1 MTAWNYWEGFPTSF
15 LHSVWTIWRC
25 KMVWP
30 PQCIKFYTS
39 SPVAQRS
46 LQSCPFL
53 SSILGWLNTRA
64 ATGQSA
70 SWSWGGWDF
79 LHRAL
84 ISRVES
90 IFSHRR
96 SRKESMTAEKKREK
110 RSAKKSSKKKSACS
124 SCTRTCTCCTISC
137 SGAPNKNMDTK
148 KLCCCLRGDGRS
160 EEIDLG
166 AEGWASAALRVS
178 FSWLNW
184 KWCLFHFGCWIRGQ
198 TWHINKN
205 YRTRRL

>member
-1 MTAWNYWEGFPTSF
+1 MTAWNYWEGLPTSF

-96 SRKESMTAEKKREK
+96 KQKREHDRREKERKKKRKEKFKEEERLQLLYKDLHMLHHFLFWCTQQEHGYEEIMLLPARRWKKR
-110 RSAKKSSKKKSACS
+110 R
-124 SCTRTCTCCTISC
+124 
-137 SGAPNKNMDTK
+137 NW
-148 KLCCCLRGDGRS
+148 
-160 EEIDLG
+160 LG
-166 AEGWASAALRVS
+166 S
-178 FSWLNW
+178 
-184 KWCLFHFGCWIRGQ
+184 
-198 TWHINKN
+198 
-205 YRTRRL
+205 RRLSECRPQSEFQLAELKVMSFPFWLLNSRANLTHQQKL